1 MPNYMSQI
9 PPEPKPKKAS
19 KMKSKRDSMEARDPQ
34 RALPAFRKREM
45 TGTMGSSYDQ
55 AQARQQR
62 LVADMRK
69 RMMLRKDKKSK

>member
-1 MPNYMSQI
+1 MSQI

-19 KMKSKRDSMEARDPQ
+19 KMKSKRDSMEARDPR
-34 RALPAFRKREM
+34 RALPAKDAAK
-45 TGTMGSSYDQ
+45 GIMGSTETQ

>member
-1 MPNYMSQI
+1 MSQI

-19 KMKSKRDSMEARDPQ
+19 KMKSKRDSMEARDPR
-34 RALPAFRKREM
+34 RALPARDAARDAAK
-45 TGTMGSSYDQ
+45 GIMGSTEAQ

-69 RMMLRKDKKSK
+69 RMMLRKAKKSN

>member
-19 KMKSKRDSMEARDPQ
+19 KMKSKRDSMEARDPK
-34 RALPAFRKREM
+34 RALPAKDAAK
-45 TGTMGSSYDQ
+45 GTMGSTYDQ

-62 LVADMRK
+62 LLADMRK
-69 RMMLRKDKKSK
+69 RMMLRKDKKNK